1 MVMVDKTQLS
11 LGLRV
16 EVSIPSGEYQDVW
29 KDIGYGRGS
38 DPDLIGR
45 MQKQLRIG
53 QGVSV
58 STENYNHTLVLE
70 RTLAL
75 LPTEFPGRLELS
87 SLEQFN
93 LLEKIEKTG
102 YALKNFRGMIPE
114 DREAYL
120 TEVWLKARQ
129 EASSLC
135 PQFLNAFDGRRKTP
149 ESDIIR

>member
-1 MVMVDKTQLS
+1 MVIADERQLS

-16 EVSIPSGEYQDVW
+16 EDSILSGENQDAW
-29 KDIGYGRGS
+29 QDIGYSRGS
-38 DPDLIGR
+38 DPDLIVR
-45 MQKQLRIG
+45 MQKQLRTN
-53 QGVSV
+53 QGVGV
-58 STENYNHTLVLE
+58 STENYNHILVLE

-87 SLEQFN
+87 SQEQFN

-102 YALKNFRGMIPE
+102 YALKDFRDMILE

-129 EASSLC
+129 EASNLC
-135 PQFLNAFDGRRKTP
+135 PQFLNVFDERRKNP
-149 ESDIIR
+149 